1 VIDALTADP
10 KVWARTV
17 LLVMFD
23 ENDGFFDHVP
33 PPAPPSQ
40 GAAGQA
46 LGRLDG
52 RHGRRI
58 SSWCAIPPS
67 EARARRT

>member
-33 PPAPPSQ
+33 PPAPPSKT
-40 GAAGQA
+40 A
-46 LGRLDG
+46 DG
-52 RHGRRI
+52 TVSAPRPSTPPANI
-58 SSWCAIPPS
+58 TWCAIPPRPRPN
-67 EARARRT
+67 ATN